1 MTGHGPRRR
10 RPPVVFPPAHGGRP
24 ASRLRG
30 RAQGG
35 RVESMPIGLTQTPTM
50 GRWQAGKFLAGTLT
64 IPHEAPSISG
74 RCLLQPDRHGILYRY
89 SVCRKATLYPP
100 TLFVTV
106 ASLGDSR
113 VSLIL
118 SVATSPSFRR
128 CYSHNESKPPCISI
142 EDPPLLTV
150 ASGDGRRR
158 FSCHREES
166 RVAPDPERHA
176 TVDVGCFE
184 AGGRRKPGVRLAGHP
199 APQSANGSCIKMVS
213 SRSGLVDNRVTGAP
227 ISSSTRRM
235 YLMAV
240 AGSRPQDRAPRV
252 LWRQPSKLS

>member
-1 MTGHGPRRR
+1 
-10 RPPVVFPPAHGGRP
+10 
-24 ASRLRG
+24 
-30 RAQGG
+30 
-35 RVESMPIGLTQTPTM
+35 MPIGLTQTPTM

-128 CYSHNESKPPCISI
+128 CYSHNESNLHVSLSKTLHTRASRPFEPRTSRGQGGEPPC
-142 EDPPLLTV
+142 
-150 ASGDGRRR
+150 
-158 FSCHREES
+158 
-166 RVAPDPERHA
+166 
-176 TVDVGCFE
+176 GC
-184 AGGRRKPGVRLAGHP
+184 
-199 APQSANGSCIKMVS
+199 
-213 SRSGLVDNRVTGAP
+213 
-227 ISSSTRRM
+227 
-235 YLMAV
+235 
-240 AGSRPQDRAPRV
+240 RAEP
-252 LWRQPSKLS
+252 